1 MSEINDKE
9 NTAFQEIDTTEAVEV
24 PVEDN
29 NKSNNLYKEV
39 LSYLI
44 LIVVAFVLAQVI
56 HRYLFTPVTVIGES
70 MEPTII
76 GETNTKVGDRILL
89 SRVAKIDRFD
99 IIVFDVPHK
108 DEPYIK
114 RVIGLPGD
122 NVYMEKYK
130 LYINGELI
138 DETYLDKN
146 PIYTG
151 LEYARGH
158 TSFTLDQICAITGVN
173 CQVDGKTVIPEGYY
187 LVLGDNRNNSED
199 SRMIGLIHKDD
210 IIGQAL
216 FVFYPLNRFGKS
228 FG

>member
-9 NTAFQEIDTTEAVEV
+9 NTTFQEINTAEPMEM
-24 PVEDN
+24 PIKN
-29 NKSNNLYKEV
+29 NNFLLKEI

-44 LIVVAFVLAQVI
+44 LVVVAFVLAQVI
-56 HRYLFTPVTVIGES
+56 HRYLFTPITVIGES

-76 GETNTKVGDRILL
+76 GKTTTKVGDRILL

-99 IIVFDVPHK
+99 VIVFEVPNK
-108 DEPYIK
+108 AEPYIK
-114 RVIGLPGD
+114 RVIGIPGD
-122 NVYMEKYK
+122 YIYMEDYK
-130 LYINGELI
+130 LYINGELVE
-138 DETYLDKN
+138 ETYLDKN

-151 LEYARGH
+151 IEYARGH
-158 TSFTLDQICAITGVN
+158 TSFTLEKICAITNVN

-199 SRMIGLIHKDD
+199 SRMIGLVHKDD
-210 IIGQAL
+210 IIGQVL
-216 FVFYPLNRFGKS
+216 FVFYPFNRFGKT